1 MYIIRSQNL
10 YVNYYICYI
19 CIVFSLFCDILF
31 LSLIKIQPSKKDVN
45 RMADFEPINFKRGFL
60 PLIILS
66 LLSQEDM
73 YGYQLVQEIARQ
85 SEGKFLTKE
94 GSLYPVLYKL
104 LEGEFISS
112 YEVKAGIRMRHIF
125 YHIEAKGME
134 YLAFLKDQY
143 IEVTSGIQSILDRE
157 EHKDE

>member
-1 MYIIRSQNL
+1 
-10 YVNYYICYI
+10 
-19 CIVFSLFCDILF
+19 
-31 LSLIKIQPSKKDVN
+31 
-45 RMADFEPINFKRGFL
+45 MADFEPINFKRGFL

-73 YGYQLVQEIARQ
+73 YGYQLVQGIARQ

-112 YEVKAGIRMRHIF
+112 YEVKAGIRMKHIF
-125 YHIEAKGME
+125 YHIEERGKE
-134 YLAFLKDQY
+134 YLAFLKEQY
-143 IEVTSGIQSILDRE
+143 IEVTSGIQSILDQE
-157 EHKDE
+157 GKKDE

>member
-1 MYIIRSQNL
+1 MGE
-10 YVNYYICYI
+10 
-19 CIVFSLFCDILF
+19 
-31 LSLIKIQPSKKDVN
+31 
-45 RMADFEPINFKRGFL
+45 FEPINFKRGFL

-73 YGYQLVQEIARQ
+73 YGYQLVQEIAKQ

-94 GSLYPVLYKL
+94 GSLYPVMYKL

-125 YHIEAKGME
+125 YHIEEKGKE
-134 YLAFLKDQY
+134 YLAFLKGQY
-143 IEVTSGIQSILDRE
+143 NEMTGAIQHILDQGE
-157 EHKDE
+157 KNHE

>member
-1 MYIIRSQNL
+1 
-10 YVNYYICYI
+10 
-19 CIVFSLFCDILF
+19 
-31 LSLIKIQPSKKDVN
+31 
-45 RMADFEPINFKRGFL
+45 MAEFEPINFKRGFL
-60 PLIILS
+60 QLIILS
-66 LLSQEDM
+66 LLAQEDM

-94 GSLYPVLYKL
+94 GSLYPMLYKL

-125 YHIEAKGME
+125 YHIEAKGLE

-157 EHKDE
+157 ERKDE

>member
-1 MYIIRSQNL
+1 
-10 YVNYYICYI
+10 
-19 CIVFSLFCDILF
+19 
-31 LSLIKIQPSKKDVN
+31 
-45 RMADFEPINFKRGFL
+45 MADFEPINFKRGFL

-112 YEVKAGIRMRHIF
+112 YEVKAGIRMKHIF
-125 YHIEAKGME
+125 YHIEERGKE
-134 YLAFLKDQY
+134 YLAFLKEQY
-143 IEVTSGIQSILDRE
+143 VEVTSGIQSILDQE
-157 EHKDE
+157 GKKDE

>member
-1 MYIIRSQNL
+1 
-10 YVNYYICYI
+10 
-19 CIVFSLFCDILF
+19 
-31 LSLIKIQPSKKDVN
+31 
-45 RMADFEPINFKRGFL
+45 MAEFEPINFKRGFL

-66 LLSQEDM
+66 LLAQKDM

-85 SEGKFLTKE
+85 SEGQFLTKE

-125 YHIEAKGME
+125 YHIEEKGKE
-134 YLAFLKDQY
+134 YLVFLKKQY
-143 IEVTSGIQSILDRE
+143 SEMTGAIQRILDQE
-157 EHKDE
+157 GDES

>member
-1 MYIIRSQNL
+1 M
-10 YVNYYICYI
+10 
-19 CIVFSLFCDILF
+19 
-31 LSLIKIQPSKKDVN
+31 PE
-45 RMADFEPINFKRGFL
+45 FEPINYKRGFL
-60 PLIILS
+60 SLIILS
-66 LLSQEDM
+66 LLSCQDM
-73 YGYQLVQEIARQ
+73 YGYQLVQEIAKRSQ
-85 SEGKFLTKE
+85 GKFLTKE

-125 YHIEAKGME
+125 YHIEAKGLE

-143 IEVTSGIQSILDRE
+143 VEVTSGIQSILDRE